1 MRCFSEWSGEA
12 WLVAGYLV
20 VLVVVM
26 VFALLVSFFY
36 AF

>member
-12 WLVAGYLV
+12 WLVAAYLV

-26 VFALLVSFFY
+26 VFALSVSFFY
-36 AF
+36 TF